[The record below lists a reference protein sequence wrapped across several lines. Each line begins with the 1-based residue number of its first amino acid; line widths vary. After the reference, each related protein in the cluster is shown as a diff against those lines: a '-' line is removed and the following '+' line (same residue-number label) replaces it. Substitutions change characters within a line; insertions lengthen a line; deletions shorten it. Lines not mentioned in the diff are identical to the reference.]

1 MQQQI
6 EKLKETKAKLK
17 KDFDEYSAEYKIE
30 TKRIDQAIRNFE
42 KGMSALSGTAK
53 PKRQKSY
60 SEIENILSENGAL
73 HIKELVKKL
82 NERGFPMT
90 YPSVSGLLQLYAKS
104 NKKFIKVAPATYG
117 LIESKSFIKPEFSAG
132 PNTDNNPD
140 TAVRKKPSN
149 KPNANVQKNSNA
161 NGGSDPEIIPAER
174 VAEKQTIV
182 YEFEEIDPAEAGGT
196 DGEH

>member
-6 EKLKETKAKLK
+6 EKLKQEREKLSTEFK
-17 KDFDEYSAEYKIE
+17 NNQTEYKSEIR
-30 TKRIDQAIRNFE
+30 KINRAIKNFE
-42 KGMSALSGTAK
+42 KGMNELTGIVK
-53 PKRQKSY
+53 PKKQKSY

-117 LIESKSFIKPEFSAG
+117 LLEPESVVKPEVSAE
-132 PNTDNNPD
+132 PNTANKQN
-140 TAVRKKPSN
+140 TVAKKKPSN
-149 KPNANVQKNSNA
+149 KPDANVQPNSNA
-161 NGGSDPEIIPAER
+161 NGGNEPETAPAET

-182 YEFEEIDPAEAGGT
+182 YEVEESEAGESGN
-196 DGEH
+196 GEY

>member
-17 KDFDEYSAEYKIE
+17 RDFDEYHAEYKTE

-42 KGMSALSGTAK
+42 RGMNALSGTAK

-82 NERGFPMT
+82 DERGFPMT
-90 YPSVSGLLQLYAKS
+90 YPSVSGLLQLYAKAG
-104 NKKFIKVAPATYG
+104 KKFVKVSPATYG
-117 LIESKSFIKPEFSAG
+117 LIGPEPVVKPEVSAESHNTNK
-132 PNTDNNPD
+132 PNT
-140 TAVRKKPSN
+140 ASKKKPSN
-149 KPNANVQKNSNA
+149 KPNANVQTISNA
-161 NGGSDPEIIPAER
+161 NGNNDSENVPAKTA
-174 VAEKQTIV
+174 AEKQTVV
-182 YEFEEIDPAEAGGT
+182 YEYEEIEAG
-196 DGEH
+196 EINNEE